1 MEKSMPNIA
10 RFFSTLKNSLLE
22 PNGAR
27 SAYAQM
33 DQESENE
40 DEYTSHSLFYSL
52 QQDQMGIDSMPL
64 TESNAYSDTSQL
76 IFDQEELM
84 GEPSALNLSTLSA
97 SRLNKS
103 DYEESPKPSAI
114 YLDVP
119 STAIAPITAPL
130 SESLLPTTA
139 AIPPGITT
147 IKTEKKYKDPLF
159 GLAYCLLIIVYVL
172 SGILLVCTT
181 DSHALEKA
189 AKGTTFKA
197 ISDSAGILTLM
208 VFTTLLVGICW
219 FHVLRKFT
227 KAIVWGTVTC
237 VPIIFVGLFIWALV
251 ESFQSYY
258 YYGNQPSA
266 QDSGLT
272 IMSFIPLIIS
282 LFYMKLVFSGRHR
295 INKTVAVIELAC
307 EILKSNPGIL
317 LVSLIL
323 LVVFIS
329 FSALW
334 LLFFS
339 RLWLLGHI
347 EKSGSKSEAIWVV
360 NDHVNMLVV
369 FYLFIYM
376 WTAAVLINMQRF
388 VLSAVTAQWYFHRHE
403 PATTN
408 SEKAWKSALIRGST
422 TSLGTLAFGG
432 LVLTLVQSMH
442 LLAQYMKKYVK
453 KSRPFVWIVSILLAY
468 LEAIVSQINHYTISL
483 AGITGESFCSSARSG
498 TKMFRRNLLSGLLG
512 DLLTKLIL
520 YIGAL
525 VISLVSGLGTYV
537 FATHSLHSPHGYI
550 IGMLAAIVPMYIS
563 QFFSYTMMSM

>member
-84 GEPSALNLSTLSA
+84 DEPSALHLSTLSA
-97 SRLNKS
+97 SRLNQS

-119 STAIAPITAPL
+119 STSAAPISTPL

-159 GLAYCLLIIVYVL
+159 GLVYCLLIIVYFL

-208 VFTTLLVGICW
+208 VLTTLMVGVCW
-219 FHVLRKFT
+219 FHVLRRFT
-227 KAIVWGTVTC
+227 KGSSRLDKSTNCHDVSLTV
-237 VPIIFVGLFIWALV
+237 
-251 ESFQSYY
+251 
-258 YYGNQPSA
+258 
-266 QDSGLT
+266 
-272 IMSFIPLIIS
+272 MSFIPLIIS
-282 LFYMKLVFSGRHR
+282 LAYIKLVFSGRHR
-295 INKTVAVIELAC
+295 IKKTVALAC
-307 EILKSNPGIL
+307 EILQSNPGIL

-323 LVVFIS
+323 LVVFIG

-360 NDHVNMLVV
+360 NDHVNMLVA

-442 LLAQYMKKYVK
+442 LLTQYMKKYVK
-453 KSRPFVWIVSILLAY
+453 KSRPFVWIVSIFLVY

-537 FATHSLHSPHGYI
+537 FATHTLHSPHGYI

-563 QFFSYTMMSM
+563 QFFSYTMMSIVDASFLCYAIDLDTGMVHLSSAHTVFSGFD